1 MSGDDLLQMI
11 AQEALEA
18 IRRDIGGNHEEE
30 NIPAAGGR

>member
-1 MSGDDLLQMI
+1 MNEAEMLLML

-18 IRRDIGGNHEEE
+18 IRRDLGGNHEEE

>member
-1 MSGDDLLQMI
+1 MSRDDLLQMI

-18 IRRDIGGNHEEE
+18 IRRELGGNHEEE

>member
-1 MSGDDLLQMI
+1 MSRDDLLQMI

-30 NIPAAGGR
+30 NILAAGGR